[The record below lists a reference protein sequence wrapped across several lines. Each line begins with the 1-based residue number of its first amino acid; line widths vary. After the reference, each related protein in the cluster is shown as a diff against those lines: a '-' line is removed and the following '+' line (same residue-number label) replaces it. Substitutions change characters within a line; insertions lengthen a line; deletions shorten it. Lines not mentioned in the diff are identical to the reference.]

1 VTASGVVL
9 VEAGPFLLGADED
22 AVWAYDNERPR
33 HEVRLPAFRIDRAL
47 VSNSDWQDFIA
58 AGGYRDRAL
67 WTDQGWQW
75 RTAEQAEAP
84 MFWERGGDRWL
95 RRRFDR
101 VEPVPASEPVQHL
114 SWYEA
119 DAYARWAGKRL
130 PSEAEWEKAARAA
143 GDELEHLQGAVWQW
157 TSSCFD
163 GYPGFRAFP
172 YPEYSEVFFGGEYRV
187 LRGGS
192 WVTDP
197 VVARTSF
204 RNWDYPRRRQIFS
217 GVRCAADA

>member
-1 VTASGVVL
+1 
-9 VEAGPFLLGADED
+9 
-22 AVWAYDNERPR
+22 
-33 HEVRLPAFRIDRAL
+33 
-47 VSNSDWQDFIA
+47 
-58 AGGYRDRAL
+58 
-67 WTDQGWQW
+67 
-75 RTAEQAEAP
+75 
-84 MFWERGGDRWL
+84 MFWERDGERWL
-95 RRRFDR
+95 RRRFER
-101 VEPVPASEPVQHL
+101 VEPVPASEPVQHV

-119 DAYARWAGKRL
+119 DAYARRAGKRL

-143 GDELEHLQGAVWQW
+143 GRELEHLQGAVWQW
-157 TSSCFD
+157 TSSYFD

-172 YPEYSEVFFGGEYRV
+172 YPEYSEVFFGDEYRV